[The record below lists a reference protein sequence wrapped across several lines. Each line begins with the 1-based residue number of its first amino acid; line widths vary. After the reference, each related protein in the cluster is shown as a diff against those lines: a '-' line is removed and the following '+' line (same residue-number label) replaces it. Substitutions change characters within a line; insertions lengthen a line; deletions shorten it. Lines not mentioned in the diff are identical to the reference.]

1 MTCSWIMFC
10 LFYWQVL
17 ASLCLSVC
25 SHQPCYVLLYKKAN
39 SLQIFSADKSI
50 HFYTFWCFVFRE
62 VHMERL
68 GMKPDVLEIIPRAS
82 ANCALTINC
91 FEQILP
97 NGRLTDAC
105 LLTWVQEREDSWSV
119 VALEHWS
126 MLWLDNGR
134 NFEEGESGG
143 WSWYF
148 ESLSVDNIYQG
159 WAIWVIQWYVE
170 MKIFKSQEWLILNIE
185 II

>member
-82 ANCALTINC
+82 ANCALTVNC

-126 MLWLDNGR
+126 MFWLDNGR

-143 WSWYF
+143 RSWYF

-159 WAIWVIQWYVE
+159 WAIWVIQWYVV
-170 MKIFKSQEWLILNIE
+170 MKIFKSQQWLILNIE